1 MYRYTRLSVLT
12 VLVAAGVAAAYAEN
26 GDGEIAAMSI
36 VHAPV
41 TLAQVATA
49 AELHVHGKASR
60 AEYENSRQGWVY
72 DVEVAGDGKAY
83 DVRVD
88 ANKGTILASTVD
100 SADRDDH
107 DTRDR
112 DCAVHR
118 RRIDAMHWIRC
129 SAGASLTRT

>member
-1 MYRYTRLSVLT
+1 MYRYIKLSVLA
-12 VLVAAGVAAAYAEN
+12 VLVAAGVAAAYAAN
-26 GDGEIAAMSI
+26 GDGENDAMSI

-41 TLAQVATA
+41 TLAQAATT
-49 AELHVHGKASR
+49 AEQHAHGKAVR

-88 ANKGTILASTVD
+88 ANRGTVLASTVD

-107 DTRDR
+107 DTLD
-112 DCAVHR
+112 
-118 RRIDAMHWIRC
+118 
-129 SAGASLTRT
+129 

>member
-1 MYRYTRLSVLT
+1 MYRYIKLSVLA
-12 VLVAAGVAAAYAEN
+12 VLVAAGVAAAYAAN
-26 GDGEIAAMSI
+26 GDGENDAMSI

-41 TLAQVATA
+41 TLAQAATT
-49 AELHVHGKASR
+49 AEQHVHGKAVR

-88 ANKGTILASTVD
+88 ANRGTVLASTVD

-107 DTRDR
+107 DTLD
-112 DCAVHR
+112 
-118 RRIDAMHWIRC
+118 
-129 SAGASLTRT
+129 